1 MKNLLSG
8 RLRRMTLSIIPMNR
22 QVETPKQDKH
32 ERVETPVNGLPNH
45 STPLT
50 GPSRVKQARMLH
62 NKVHRKSYQCFLVI
76 VTYQIIDIFR
86 CPNRNSPTVFSGVRV
101 TRSLVLCVCFVDR
114 CLSFFCWPLCCL
126 VFFGLRNLITPLVS
140 SNSSSIL

>member
-1 MKNLLSG
+1 MNGQTVKKSEEMKNLLSG

-22 QVETPKQDKH
+22 QTVETPKQDKH

-62 NKVHRKSYQCFLVI
+62 NKVYRKSYQCFLVI
-76 VTYQIIDIFR
+76 VAGTH
-86 CPNRNSPTVFSGVRV
+86 
-101 TRSLVLCVCFVDR
+101 
-114 CLSFFCWPLCCL
+114 
-126 VFFGLRNLITPLVS
+126 
-140 SNSSSIL
+140 

>member
-1 MKNLLSG
+1 MNGQTVKKSEEMKNLLSG

-76 VTYQIIDIFR
+76 VTCTY
-86 CPNRNSPTVFSGVRV
+86 
-101 TRSLVLCVCFVDR
+101 
-114 CLSFFCWPLCCL
+114 
-126 VFFGLRNLITPLVS
+126 
-140 SNSSSIL
+140 

>member
-1 MKNLLSG
+1 MD
-8 RLRRMTLSIIPMNR
+8 RVILRNRPDNRFFISSDFFTVCPFTSSIISPTTKNY
-22 QVETPKQDKH
+22 DKLYIEDFWLVPDGIISLIAIN

-76 VTYQIIDIFR
+76 YLNVT
-86 CPNRNSPTVFSGVRV
+86 V
-101 TRSLVLCVCFVDR
+101 TK
-114 CLSFFCWPLCCL
+114 
-126 VFFGLRNLITPLVS
+126 S
-140 SNSSSIL
+140 SNL